1 MRWSNKL
8 HIPRGGETRI
18 NRIFAW
24 KPTIVG
30 QWVLLFEYYEMVE
43 QYIGEEWVELERYT
57 LQSK

>member
-8 HIPRGGETRI
+8 HTARGGETRI
-18 NRIFAW
+18 NRRFAW
-24 KPTIVG
+24 TPTIVG
-30 QWVLLFEYYEMVE
+30 QWVVLFEYYEMIE